1 MKNESVPCDTVWKLL
16 HLLEHIPDDAQIRV
30 NGKKALF
37 RDDPTTYTIYLDSA
51 EEPKDFF
58 GF

>member
-1 MKNESVPCDTVWKLL
+1 MEKGTPCNTVRMLL
-16 HLLEHIPDDAQIRV
+16 HLLEHIPEDAFLRV

-37 RDDPTTYTIYLDSA
+37 RDDANAYTVYLDSA
-51 EEPKDFF
+51 EDDTDLYY